1 MNTKQRVI
9 LIAVAVVIVAM
20 LLYPPFYG
28 VHNQRAE
35 ELGGGSYLG
44 LYYSWL
50 FDGTGRVETSLL
62 FAQWIAVGV
71 IGAIA
76 FVLSADKK

>member
-35 ELGGGSYLG
+35 ELGGGSYLV
-44 LYYSWL
+44 S
-50 FDGTGRVETSLL
+50 
-62 FAQWIAVGV
+62 
-71 IGAIA
+71 
-76 FVLSADKK
+76 

>member
-28 VHNQRAE
+28 VHHPRAE
-35 ELGGGSYLG
+35 EIGGASYLG
-44 LYYSWL
+44 VIYDWL
-50 FDGTGRVETSLL
+50 FTGSGRVETTLL
-62 FAQWIAVGV
+62 FAQWIAVGIV
-71 IGAIA
+71 GAIA
-76 FVLSADKK
+76 FFLAADKK